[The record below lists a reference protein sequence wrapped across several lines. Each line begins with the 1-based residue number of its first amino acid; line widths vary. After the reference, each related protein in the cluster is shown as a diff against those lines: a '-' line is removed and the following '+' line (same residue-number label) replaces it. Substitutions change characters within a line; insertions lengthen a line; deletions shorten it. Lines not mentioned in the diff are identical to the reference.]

1 MKHLLFLTLK
11 VLVLIAALCLAYGF
25 LVEPRLLKV
34 RQVKVTAAISKP
46 IKIALIS
53 DLHIGGLHVPAERI
67 TQTAAKINAQ
77 NPDIIFLAG
86 DYVNGHKRREDHA
99 QAFNDK
105 LDRGLAALS
114 NLSAPLGV
122 YAAMGNHDEWY
133 SQSYLVE
140 ALTQA
145 GVTVLVNQAVNIAN
159 VCIVGL
165 ADADT
170 DIEDPMAFEACPTDS
185 NILGLM
191 HSPDSFQYLRPDTVI
206 AVAGHTHGGQINL
219 PFLGRAITAT
229 QLGKPYAYGVR
240 DWQGIP
246 VVITAGLGTSIL
258 PARFRSAPE
267 IVIIELAPA
276 L

>member
-1 MKHLLFLTLK
+1 MKNLLFLTLK

-114 NLSAPLGV
+114 NLS
-122 YAAMGNHDEWY
+122 
-133 SQSYLVE
+133 
-140 ALTQA
+140 
-145 GVTVLVNQAVNIAN
+145 
-159 VCIVGL
+159 
-165 ADADT
+165 
-170 DIEDPMAFEACPTDS
+170 
-185 NILGLM
+185 M